1 MNVVIIAFV
10 PISYKVSRSW

>member
-10 PISYKVSRSW
+10 PISHKVCRSW